1 MVCLCKPVTNWVLE
15 VSHYQV
21 KIFDQK
27 ILFIHE
33 VEIHRNYRFV
43 IKICLIGERRD
54 RPAWLA
60 FDKQVLCFDAYFQE
74 SITERPQEQYRIR
87 KCRVYFYPEDDTVQG
102 LLFFS

>member
-1 MVCLCKPVTNWVLE
+1 MIKN
-15 VSHYQV
+15 
-21 KIFDQK
+21 
-27 ILFIHE
+27 LFI
-33 VEIHRNYRFV
+33 
-43 IKICLIGERRD
+43 GEGPD

-102 LLFFS
+102 LLFLKREIVLI

>member
-1 MVCLCKPVTNWVLE
+1 MQERRMIDLNQ
-15 VSHYQV
+15 S
-21 KIFDQK
+21 
-27 ILFIHE
+27 
-33 VEIHRNYRFV
+33 EIHRNYRFV

-74 SITERPQEQYRIR
+74 SITERPQEQYCIR